1 MTNTYKDD
9 VSRTENAICECDKDY
24 GVYKE
29 HGKIYCNKCGEEVI
43 ENNFPEDLE
52 TIIFRLTDEGWKE
65 KSYSYYD
72 GIHSVTL
79 TKGKRKIRIEYDE

>member
-1 MTNTYKDD
+1 MQ
-9 VSRTENAICECDKDY
+9 
-24 GVYKE
+24 
-29 HGKIYCNKCGEEVI
+29 
-43 ENNFPEDLE
+43 EDLDKA
-52 TIIFRLTDEGWKE
+52 IYHFMDYGWKE